1 MKTQKTSLDKL
12 NHKIITCKKCPRL
25 SSYIYEVS
33 KIKVKRF
40 KKEKYWGRPLAGFG
54 DPKAELL
61 IIGLAPAAHGG
72 NRTGRMFTGDSSGDW
87 LAKALYE
94 NGFSNK
100 PSSQSLNDGY
110 KLKNTYITAALRCAP
125 PKNKPTTDEL
135 QNCSCYL
142 KEELLILKNVKIIVC
157 LGKIAFDACCRLL
170 GIKKA
175 KFYHGNMFL
184 HKDWTILCSYHPSK
198 QNTQTGRLNWDQ
210 WSYIFSKSKQIL
222 DNKSD

>member
-1 MKTQKTSLDKL
+1 MKAQKTSLDRL
-12 NHKIITCKKCPRL
+12 NNKIINCKKCPRL
-25 SSYIYEVS
+25 SLYIKEVS
-33 KIKVKRF
+33 KNKVKRF
-40 KKEKYWGRPLAGFG
+40 QKEKYWGKPLTGFG

-100 PSSQSLNDGY
+100 LSSKSLDDGY
-110 KLKNTYITAALRCAP
+110 KLQNTYITAALRCAP
-125 PKNKPTTDEL
+125 PKNKPTRDEL

-142 KEELLILKNVKIIVC
+142 KKELSILKNIKIIVC

-170 GIKKA
+170 DIKKA
-175 KFYHGNMFL
+175 KFYHGNLFL
-184 HKDWTILCSYHPSK
+184 HQGWIILCSYHPSK

-210 WSYIFSKSKQIL
+210 WAYIFSKSKQIL
-222 DNKSD
+222 DKKS